1 MVQKKTGSGIS
12 TPANKSLSASLFC
25 PCFFSP
31 SLPARRA
38 AANALDLDETMVSPV
53 AVCKQIGCS
62 GIKQAVSEH
71 STVLERQ
78 IHKAH
83 YNFAQ
88 IKII

>member
-25 PCFFSP
+25 PCFFPP

-53 AVCKQIGCS
+53 AVCKQTGCS
-62 GIKQAVSEH
+62 GIKQAV
-71 STVLERQ
+71 VLERQ

-88 IKII
+88 LKII